1 MYNLERVRNKL
12 LEKHKSVYVTT
23 IGDDVYMYKLLTKLE
38 YELMSAQV
46 DDDLELQDA
55 IVASCILYPEDL
67 DIDEMYNSDI
77 ATLAQT
83 IVAES
88 CVMPQ
93 DRLLMLEMFSKEME
107 QLDNVM
113 CCIILRAFPA
123 YKLEDIE
130 SMEYPEFYR
139 LYTRAEWYVLN
150 ILEDPLVF
158 SPAES
163 IKNALGQRESAY
175 SDYYANEHDVDENGN
190 PVHPAEDKQ
199 EKQQEGKYMGRNLS
213 EVMNEINNSESKRK
227 PMTEEQKAEL
237 EKFKQ
242 QFPDIEMD
250 KDAMYTGE
258 LLSQKA
264 GVLTR
269 EATRRKY

>member
-46 DDDLELQDA
+46 DDDLDLQDA

-83 IVAES
+83 IVSES

-93 DRLLMLEMFSKEME
+93 DRLLMLEMFSSEMQ

-130 SMEYPEFYR
+130 RMEYPEFYR

-158 SPAES
+158 SPTES
-163 IKNALGQRESAY
+163 IRNALGQGEEAS
-175 SDYYANEHDVDENGN
+175 SDYYANAHDIDENGN
-190 PVHPAEDKQ
+190 PIHSAEQIQ
-199 EKQQEGKYMGRNLS
+199 EEHQEGKYMGRNLS
-213 EVMNEINNSESKRK
+213 EVMNEINNSDSKRK
-227 PMTEEQKAEL
+227 PMSEEQKAEL
-237 EKFKQ
+237 EKFRQ

-269 EATRRKY
+269 EATRKKY